1 MNKLS
6 YNEESTTEQIVSILK
21 ETNATIKDFSQ
32 TLDLS
37 ENIVRTTI
45 NRLKKHGVV
54 KHTGMFINRY
64 KLWRLAKPEELDV
77 NANFEEYREILIKMI
92 LPFAKSGIK
101 VELLPSEQEKIRE
114 LFEDNYDPSG
124 ERKGG

>member
-1 MNKLS
+1 VNKLS

-64 KLWRLAKPEELDV
+64 KLWRLVKPEELDV
-77 NANFEEYREILIKMI
+77 NANFEEYREILYCCVG
-92 LPFAKSGIK
+92 F
-101 VELLPSEQEKIRE
+101 
-114 LFEDNYDPSG
+114 F
-124 ERKGG
+124 

>member
-1 MNKLS
+1 MHCLHS
-6 YNEESTTEQIVSILK
+6 STEQIVSILK

-124 ERKGG
+124 ERKRG